1 MALLA
6 STGAQPVSQTEME
19 PMLINV
25 TTSRPK
31 LVIEEMEPMR
41 YHFVTEHRP
50 TSLGQNYYIKP
61 GQPVGS
67 ITLDSDTLQVRYDQD
82 DGKPVASKHN
92 ILFVAYAKD
101 LAQKSRQRKWKICFN
116 CAEMIFEI

>member
-1 MALLA
+1 MWTKSSAVIVAMALLA
-6 STGAQPVSQTEME
+6 STGAQPVSQTEIE
-19 PMLINV
+19 TMLVNV

-67 ITLDSDTLQVRYDQD
+67 VTLDSDTLQVRHDQD

-101 LAQKSRQRKWKICFN
+101 LAQKSRQRK
-116 CAEMIFEI
+116 